1 MPRLAC
7 VFSSGRLP
15 GHIKAAAGS
24 GSGGLP
30 IELCVKK
37 QAADTAALYGLH
49 DRGTLEVGKLADV
62 NVVDMAALQILAPV
76 HVRKRALQSIC
87 CVIVQLRRLFLPYRC
102 LISHS
107 FCHHDSDYHN
117 RVLS

>member
-76 HVRKRALQSIC
+76 HVRNWVSTP
-87 CVIVQLRRLFLPYRC
+87 CVDSRLLLLPHTQEATRWVT
-102 LISHS
+102 
-107 FCHHDSDYHN
+107 N
-117 RVLS
+117 